1 MIERGARKGRP
12 APRIDLTGAE
22 WKLSV
27 ATWLAVVYIAS
38 WFAIRTGNEGDP
50 GATTPP
56 AEAPPAAASDPRG
69 PAAAARPTPAP
80 RRAAPPRPRARPRT
94 DVVSGASGR

>member
-1 MIERGARKGRP
+1 MIEREARKGRP

-27 ATWLAVVYIAS
+27 ATWLAVVYVAS

-50 GATTPP
+50 TAQAAPV
-56 AEAPPAAASDPRG
+56 EAR
-69 PAAAARPTPAP
+69 PAAAAAAARQSPGTT
-80 RRAAPPRPRARPRT
+80 RAAPARPRRTPRT
-94 DVVSGASGR
+94 DVVSGASRR